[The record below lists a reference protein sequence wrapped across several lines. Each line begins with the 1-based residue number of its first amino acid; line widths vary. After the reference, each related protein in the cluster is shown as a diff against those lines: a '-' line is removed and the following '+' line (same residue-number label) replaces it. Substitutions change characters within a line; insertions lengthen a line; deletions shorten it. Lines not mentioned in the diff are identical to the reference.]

1 MADRDGHDRS
11 VDHDTTTARDEHRS
25 TGVAVPRGLRLELD
39 TAGAGDVDGAWW
51 PHSRD
56 LVAELT
62 DLLLVLRSG
71 LGPIR
76 RVIYHLDEWS
86 SAPRELDS
94 AGRRVELDGY
104 RHRPARTLD
113 VIGRE
118 IGATLTLR
126 IITPVVD
133 ADMTA
138 AQQHWESER
147 GEGTDVAAWLRA
159 RSAARRGRR
168 AGSPMHASR

>member
-1 MADRDGHDRS
+1 MTPQPHVTNAGRQASPSRS
-11 VDHDTTTARDEHRS
+11 
-25 TGVAVPRGLRLELD
+25 LRLELD
-39 TAGAGDVDGAWW
+39 AAGDVDGAWW

-62 DLLLVLRSG
+62 DLLSALRPG
-71 LGPIR
+71 LGPIC

-94 AGRRVELDGY
+94 AGQRVRLDGY

-113 VIGRE
+113 LIGRD

-126 IITPVVD
+126 IITPVAD

-138 AQQHWESER
+138 AQQHWDSER
-147 GEGTDVAAWLRA
+147 GGGATAAWLRA

-168 AGSPMHASR
+168 AGSPGHASR

>member
-1 MADRDGHDRS
+1 MTPQPHVTNVGRRAS
-11 VDHDTTTARDEHRS
+11 PS
-25 TGVAVPRGLRLELD
+25 RGLRLELD
-39 TAGAGDVDGAWW
+39 AGGTGNVDGAWW

-62 DLLLVLRSG
+62 DLLSVLRPG

-76 RVIYHLDEWS
+76 RVIYNLDEWS

-94 AGRRVELDGY
+94 AGRRVRLDGY
-104 RHRPARTLD
+104 RHRPARTVD
-113 VIGRE
+113 VIGGN
-118 IGATLTLR
+118 IGATLSLR
-126 IITPVVD
+126 IITPIVD

-138 AQQHWESER
+138 AQQHWGSEC
-147 GEGTDVAAWLRA
+147 GEGSDAAAWLRA

-168 AGSPMHASR
+168 ARNSGHASG

>member
-1 MADRDGHDRS
+1 MTQQPHVTNAGRQASPSRS
-11 VDHDTTTARDEHRS
+11 
-25 TGVAVPRGLRLELD
+25 LRLELD
-39 TAGAGDVDGAWW
+39 SAGVGDVDGAWW

-62 DLLLVLRSG
+62 DLFSVLRPG

-86 SAPRELDS
+86 AAPRELDS
-94 AGRRVELDGY
+94 PGRRVRLDGY

-113 VIGRE
+113 VIGRD

-126 IITPVVD
+126 IITPVADV
-133 ADMTA
+133 DMTA
-138 AQQHWESER
+138 AQQHWDSER
-147 GEGTDVAAWLRA
+147 GRGADAAAWLRA

-168 AGSPMHASR
+168 AGSPRAGSPGHASR